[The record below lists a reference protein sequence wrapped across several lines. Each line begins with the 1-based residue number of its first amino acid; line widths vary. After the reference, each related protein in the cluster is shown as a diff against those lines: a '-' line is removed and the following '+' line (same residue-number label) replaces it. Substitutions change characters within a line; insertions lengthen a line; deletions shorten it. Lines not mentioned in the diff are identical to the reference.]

1 MMHTPEE
8 INAAVTATVKTA
20 LKNAG
25 MADTMLAKDVYEEI
39 PRPSAKV
46 IFGKTKISRYSG
58 STWQRECRIVVAWN
72 APNVYTFK
80 IDCLRAQQVIEE
92 YLLKNGIRMEDG
104 TVLSVDEI
112 EGEIIEAAV
121 ILAFSVSEIGQI
133 EGFVSPDEEDTELME
148 ILQTTYEQEDY

>member
-8 INAAVTATVKTA
+8 INAAVTLAVKTA
-20 LKNAG
+20 LQNAA
-25 MADTMLAKDVYEEI
+25 MVDTMLAKDVYEDI

-46 IFGKTKISRYSG
+46 IFGETKISRYSG
-58 STWQRECRIVVAWN
+58 STWQRTCQIVVAWN

-92 YLLKNGIRMEDG
+92 YLLTNGVRMEDG

-112 EGEIIEAAV
+112 AGSIIEAAV
-121 ILAFSVSEIGQI
+121 LLTFSVSEIGQI
-133 EGFVSPDEEDTELME
+133 GDLACLDEDDEEPMEL
-148 ILQTTYEQEDY
+148 LHTTYEQEDY